1 MECVFVDNFLTIF
14 ETDLSEAEKIRRSFD
29 HVTNF
34 YIQHSEQEIEM
45 LRAIRDKENLIKEQ
59 IKMETMKHVRS
70 IFNDCFRRS
79 TGKKAWND

>member
-1 MECVFVDNFLTIF
+1 MDNFLTIF

-29 HVTNF
+29 HVTSF

-45 LRAIRDKENLIKEQ
+45 LRAMRDKENLIKEQ

>member
-1 MECVFVDNFLTIF
+1 VDDFLVIF
-14 ETDLSEAEKIRRSFD
+14 ETDLSEAEKIARSFD
-29 HVTNF
+29 HVTSF
-34 YIQHSEQEIEM
+34 YIQHSEQEIEL
-45 LRAIRDKENLIKEQ
+45 LRALGDKDQLIKEQ

>member
-1 MECVFVDNFLTIF
+1 MERVFVDDFLTIF

-29 HVTNF
+29 HVTSF
-34 YIQHSEQEIEM
+34 YIQHSEKEIEM
-45 LRAIRDKENLIKEQ
+45 LRAMRDKENLIKEQ